1 MRDKELTDVWL
12 FRLNSVRNR
21 TILPAPRHLDLLDS
35 LKQTKNSLLTDV
47 STVFSNTCNIF
58 KIIIRETAA
67 FFADGWPKK
76 MASEVARL
84 PVHYPLLMMLH
95 YPCVCRTTQ

>member
-12 FRLNSVRNR
+12 FRLNSIRNR
-21 TILPAPRHLDLLDS
+21 TILQAPRHPDLLDS
-35 LKQTKNSLLTDV
+35 LKQTKNSLLTDW
-47 STVFSNTCNIF
+47 VFSNTCNIF
-58 KIIIRETAA
+58 KIIIRGTAA

-84 PVHYPLLMMLH
+84 PVHYPLLVMLH
-95 YPCVCRTTQ
+95 YPCVYRTTQ